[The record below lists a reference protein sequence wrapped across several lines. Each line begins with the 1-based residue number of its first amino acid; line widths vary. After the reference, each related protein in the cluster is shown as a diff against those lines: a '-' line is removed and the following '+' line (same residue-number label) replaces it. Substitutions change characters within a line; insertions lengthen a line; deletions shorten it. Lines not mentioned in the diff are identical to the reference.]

1 MVHRGIGWQSAAAAV
16 DAVIQDSLAG
26 KASKERDAEGGGG
39 KEREREAEGA
49 GSRRLSAEETELL
62 QTKAC
67 KASILAKLALR
78 SSLLVRQETSDIR
91 RVMSQAVELQ
101 LERIQSKVAEMLGN
115 QLLLSTL
122 SLAK

>member
-1 MVHRGIGWQSAAAAV
+1 MHRGIGWQSAAAAI

-26 KASKERDAEGGGG
+26 KASKESDAEGGEG
-39 KEREREAEGA
+39 KERERDGGEGA
-49 GSRRLSAEETELL
+49 GSRRLSVEETELL

-78 SSLLVRQETSDIR
+78 SSLLARQETSDIR
-91 RVMSQAVELQ
+91 RGMSQAVELQ

-122 SLAK
+122 LLAK